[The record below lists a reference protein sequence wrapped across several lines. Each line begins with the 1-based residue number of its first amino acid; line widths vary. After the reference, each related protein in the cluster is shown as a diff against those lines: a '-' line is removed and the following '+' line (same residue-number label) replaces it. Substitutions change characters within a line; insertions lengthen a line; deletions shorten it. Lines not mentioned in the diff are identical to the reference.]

1 MSLEKREQAAVARWK
16 PGRRWYHPLV
26 AALVIRTSKFVMTR
40 MNTLE
45 IEGMERFEQLRQDR
59 GRGLLTYSNHVSL
72 FDDPILVSNFSLPR
86 YEEIRWTA
94 TDAINF
100 FGSRPMAWL
109 FTVGKGVPIVRG
121 AGINQLGFHFLR
133 DRLAEGEWVQI
144 FPEGGRTRNP
154 QALMAES
161 FKSGIGRLMAEAR
174 PLVLPWYHYGM
185 HEVLPVGAKLPRRGH
200 TVRVVFG
207 EPLDCDDAYVRQKAA
222 LGGDPALSGP
232 PLWEALAAAAH
243 YALRRLELEVHP
255 TAGRSAAR
263 PREAPGEPA

>member
-100 FGSRPMAWL
+100 FGSRPKAWL
-109 FTVGKGVPIVRG
+109 FTAGKAVPIVRG
-121 AGINQLGFHFLR
+121 AGLDQPGFHFLR
-133 DRLAEGEWVQI
+133 ERLDRRASCR
-144 FPEGGRTRNP
+144 GR
-154 QALMAES
+154 
-161 FKSGIGRLMAEAR
+161 
-174 PLVLPWYHYGM
+174 V
-185 HEVLPVGAKLPRRGH
+185 
-200 TVRVVFG
+200 
-207 EPLDCDDAYVRQKAA
+207 
-222 LGGDPALSGP
+222 
-232 PLWEALAAAAH
+232 
-243 YALRRLELEVHP
+243 
-255 TAGRSAAR
+255 
-263 PREAPGEPA
+263 

>member
-26 AALVIRTSKFVMTR
+26 AALVIRTSKFVMTS

-45 IEGMERFEQLRQDR
+45 VEGMERFKQLCQDR
-59 GRGLLTYSNHVSL
+59 SRGLLTYSNHVSL
-72 FDDPILVSNFSLPR
+72 FDDPLLVANFSLPR
-86 YEEIRWTA
+86 YEDIRWTA
-94 TDAINF
+94 TDALNF

-109 FTVGKGVPIVRG
+109 FTIGKGVPIVRG
-121 AGINQLGFHFLR
+121 AGIQQAGFRFLR
-133 DRLAEGEWVQI
+133 DRLAEGAWVQI
-144 FPEGGRTRNP
+144 FPEGGRTRDP
-154 QALMAES
+154 QALMRDS
-161 FKSGIGRLMAEAR
+161 FKAGIGRLMAEAR
-174 PLVLPWYHYGM
+174 PLVLPWYHHGM

-207 EPLDCDDAYVRQKAA
+207 EPLDCDEAYVRGVAA
-222 LGGDPALSGP
+222 QAGDPDLQGP

-243 YALRRLELEVHP
+243 EALRRLEMQVHP
-255 TAGRSAAR
+255 DAGRPSQ